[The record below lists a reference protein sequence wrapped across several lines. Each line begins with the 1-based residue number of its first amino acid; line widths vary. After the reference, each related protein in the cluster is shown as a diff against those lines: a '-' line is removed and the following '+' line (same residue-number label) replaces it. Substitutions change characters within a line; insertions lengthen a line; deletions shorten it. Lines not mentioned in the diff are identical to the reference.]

1 MNSEVT
7 DSAYYFFIA
16 WFFILLGFWAMLKSE
31 GTRTI
36 LYYLIIL
43 AIVLDLIINAKQIQ
57 TWLENAGIITPQNPI
72 PPSSTIHGPGAKE

>member
-1 MNSEVT
+1 MNTEVT

-36 LYYLIIL
+36 LYYLILL
-43 AIVLDLIINAKQIQ
+43 AIVLDLVINAQQIQ
-57 TWLENAGIITPQNPI
+57 TWLENAGIITTQNPI
-72 PPSSTIHGPGAKE
+72 PPGSIVHGPGAKE